1 MKIRHLDKYGQYF
14 LCKCDHKGTI
24 LFLKA
29 GFTDELSFTSS
40 NLELVGKPVALLGN
54 EQFFLT

>member
-29 GFTDELSFTSS
+29 GLTDELSFTSS
-40 NLELVGKPVALLGN
+40 YLELVGKPVALLGN
-54 EQFFLT
+54 K